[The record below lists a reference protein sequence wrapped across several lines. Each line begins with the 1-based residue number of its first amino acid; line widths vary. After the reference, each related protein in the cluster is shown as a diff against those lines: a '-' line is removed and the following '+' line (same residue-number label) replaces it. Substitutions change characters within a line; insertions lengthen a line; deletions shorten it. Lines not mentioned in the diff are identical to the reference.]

1 MASAPWVQ
9 KNRPLSITTPLGEDA
24 VLVVGLHAR
33 EAISQLFEY
42 RLNVLFRGYKPLAF
56 DQLLGQE
63 VTASLTLVDGQK
75 RHFSGIVGRI
85 AQGEKSSIQQD
96 GEPVEFLNYTL
107 DVVPKLSL
115 LGRQVQS
122 RIFQQKNV
130 PDILKAVFGGI
141 DYKLDILGDF
151 EPRDYCVQYRESDFQ
166 FVSRLMEEEGL
177 FYFFKHSSGGH
188 QLIVSNA
195 PSKHPE
201 LSPAFIYDEGSGG
214 SRGESR
220 IVNWTKSQG
229 LRSGKCTLWDYCF
242 EMPDKNLE
250 AQKIT
255 LDTVQAGTVT
265 HKLKLA
271 ANQALEQ
278 YDFPG
283 GYARRFDGVS
293 PSGGDQASSIEK
305 IFPDSTRTAALRM
318 QAETTP
324 ALLIEGAGN
333 CEQMTAGCKFTLD
346 RHYSD
351 DGQYVITSVEHNAE
365 QPLKPADESN
375 PFQYGNRFT
384 CIPFAL
390 PFRPPQITPV
400 PAMHGVQTATVVGP
414 AGQEIFTDKYGR
426 VKVQFHWDR
435 QGKKDADS
443 SCWVRVASVWAGKQW
458 GVIHI
463 PRIGQEVVVS
473 FLEGSTD
480 EPIIVGSVYNATN
493 MPPYALPDNKTQ
505 SGIISR
511 STPGGGEATFNQI
524 RFEDKKGNEEV
535 LFHAEKDLNSEI
547 ENDETRK
554 VGHDRTTTIK
564 NDETKTI
571 NDGNEKI
578 TLDKGDQTLTI
589 SAGKQT
595 VTIQGNQA
603 LTLKQGN
610 QVISIQTGNQST
622 KIDLGKSETEAMQSI
637 ELKVGQSSI
646 RLDQMGV
653 TIKGMT
659 IKIEGQIEVEVKG
672 LMTKVNGDAMLTL
685 KGGLTMIN

>member
-1 MASAPWVQ
+1 
-9 KNRPLSITTPLGEDA
+9 
-24 VLVVGLHAR
+24 
-33 EAISQLFEY
+33 
-42 RLNVLFRGYKPLAF
+42 
-56 DQLLGQE
+56 
-63 VTASLTLVDGQK
+63 
-75 RHFSGIVGRI
+75 
-85 AQGEKSSIQQD
+85 
-96 GEPVEFLNYTL
+96 
-107 DVVPKLSL
+107 
-115 LGRQVQS
+115 
-122 RIFQQKNV
+122 
-130 PDILKAVFGGI
+130 
-141 DYKLDILGDF
+141 
-151 EPRDYCVQYRESDFQ
+151 
-166 FVSRLMEEEGL
+166 
-177 FYFFKHSSGGH
+177 
-188 QLIVSNA
+188 
-195 PSKHPE
+195 
-201 LSPAFIYDEGSGG
+201 
-214 SRGESR
+214 
-220 IVNWTKSQG
+220 
-229 LRSGKCTLWDYCF
+229 
-242 EMPDKNLE
+242 
-250 AQKIT
+250 
-255 LDTVQAGTVT
+255 
-265 HKLKLA
+265 
-271 ANQALEQ
+271 
-278 YDFPG
+278 
-283 GYARRFDGVS
+283 
-293 PSGGDQASSIEK
+293 
-305 IFPDSTRTAALRM
+305 
-318 QAETTP
+318 
-324 ALLIEGAGN
+324 
-333 CEQMTAGCKFTLD
+333 
-346 RHYSD
+346 
-351 DGQYVITSVEHNAE
+351 
-365 QPLKPADESN
+365 
-375 PFQYGNRFT
+375 
-384 CIPFAL
+384 
-390 PFRPPQITPV
+390 
-400 PAMHGVQTATVVGP
+400 MHGVQTATVVGP

-646 RLDQMGV
+646 KLDQMGV